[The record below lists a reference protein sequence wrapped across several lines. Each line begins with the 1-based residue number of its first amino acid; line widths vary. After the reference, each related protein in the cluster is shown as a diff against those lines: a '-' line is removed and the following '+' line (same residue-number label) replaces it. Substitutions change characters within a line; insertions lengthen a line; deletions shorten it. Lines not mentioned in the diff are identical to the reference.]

1 MCDCNICIRMRKL
14 ISLAKTEEDKKFIYE
29 VLTDLE
35 AAETDAV
42 YWKAKYKDEWPNQ
55 GEYIRIPKGILK

>member
-1 MCDCNICIRMRKL
+1 MCDCYICIRTRKL
-14 ISLAKTEEDKKFIYE
+14 LSLAKTEEDKTFIDE

-42 YWKAKYKDEWPNQ
+42 YWKMKYKDEWPNQ
-55 GEYIRIPKGILK
+55 GGYVHIPIGKKK